1 MATDPPLHVTVTGA
15 AGQIGYSL
23 LFRIASGQL
32 LGPDQPVVLRLL
44 EIEPALRAL
53 EGVVMELDD
62 CAFPLLAGIEA
73 TSDLKTAFDGTSWAL
88 LVGSVPRKAG
98 MERGALLGVNGGIF
112 KPQGRAIAGH
122 ASPDVRV
129 LVVGNPCN
137 TNCLIARSN
146 APEVPADRWFAM
158 TRLDQNRA
166 ESQLAKRAGVPVSE
180 VTNLAIWGNHSATQ
194 FPDFA
199 SARIGGK
206 PVPEVI
212 ADRAWLEGEF
222 LTTVQKR
229 GAAVIE
235 ARGASSAAS
244 AANAAIDTVAGLR
257 TPTPDG
263 DCVSVA
269 VASSGQYGA
278 PQGLQFGFPVRAD
291 GKGGWS
297 VVEGVE
303 HDALAAER
311 VRLTTEELLA
321 ERAEV
326 EALGL
331 LG

>member
-1 MATDPPLHVTVTGA
+1 MASPSPLHVTVTGA

-32 LGPDQPVVLRLL
+32 LGGDQPVVLRLL
-44 EIEPALRAL
+44 EIEPAMKAL
-53 EGVVMELDD
+53 DGVVMELDD
-62 CAFPLLAGIEA
+62 CAFPLLRDVVA

-98 MERGALLGVNGGIF
+98 MERGDLLGINGGIF
-112 KPQGRAIAGH
+112 KPQGRAIAEH
-122 ASPDVRV
+122 AAADVRI

-146 APEVPADRWFAM
+146 APDVPADRWFAM
-158 TRLDQNRA
+158 TRLDENRA
-166 ESQLAKRAGVPVSE
+166 KSQLARRASVPVAS

-199 SARIGGK
+199 NARIDGR
-206 PVPEVI
+206 PVTEVI
-212 ADRAWLEGEF
+212 EDREWLEGEF
-222 LTTVQKR
+222 ITTVQKR
-229 GAAVIE
+229 GAAIID

-244 AANAAIDTVAGLR
+244 AANAAIDTVVGLR
-257 TPTPDG
+257 GATPDG
-263 DCVSVA
+263 DCISVA
-269 VASSGQYGA
+269 VASQGQYGT
-278 PQGLQFGFPVRAD
+278 PEGLQFGFPVRAD
-291 GKGGWS
+291 GRGGWS
-297 VVEGVE
+297 VVEGFAR
-303 HDALAAER
+303 DAFADDR
-311 VRLTTEELLA
+311 IKVTTDELLS